1 MDAVISF
8 LTGASRLIAD
18 APPLNPNGQTA
29 QHWLREELAKPE
41 YQAAKPT
48 WFDQVAGQI
57 QDWLASLGAGV
68 SGDAGWVL
76 AGIGIAIAAALIIGA
91 FAVFGL
97 PRLRRRS
104 APSAVF
110 EPHDVRSIDD
120 LRRDAD
126 AAAAAGRYGDA
137 VRDRFRAVARAL
149 GERTIVLLLPGTTS
163 QELAVEASHALP
175 EFAERLHAA
184 ARLFDGVRYL
194 GRDATAGDDGTLAAL
209 DRDLA
214 AAKPL
219 LSVAWPG
226 DAGLPGDAVLP
237 GDTVRNGSP

>member
-1 MDAVISF
+1 MIS
-8 LTGASRLIAD
+8 LLAHAARLLED
-18 APPLNPNGQTA
+18 TPPLNPDGPTA
-29 QHWLREELAKPE
+29 QHWLRDELARPE

-48 WFDQVAGQI
+48 WFDQVAKQI

-76 AGIGIAIAAALIIGA
+76 AGIGIAIAAALIVGA

-104 APSAVF
+104 VPGVVF
-110 EPHDVRSIDD
+110 ETDDPRGIDD

-126 AAAAAGRYGDA
+126 AAAADGRYGDA
-137 VRDRFRAVARAL
+137 VRDRFRAIARAL

-163 QELAVEASHALP
+163 QELAVEGSHALP

-194 GRDATAGDDGTLAAL
+194 GRDATADDDAALAAL
-209 DRDLA
+209 DRDLT

-219 LSVAWPG
+219 LSAR
-226 DAGLPGDAVLP
+226 LPGDVA
-237 GDTVRNGSP
+237 RNEAP